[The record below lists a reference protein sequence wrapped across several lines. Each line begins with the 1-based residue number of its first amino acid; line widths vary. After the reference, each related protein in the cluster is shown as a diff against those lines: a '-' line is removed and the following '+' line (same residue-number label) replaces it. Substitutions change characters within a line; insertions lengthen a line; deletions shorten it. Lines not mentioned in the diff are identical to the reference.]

1 MTAASSVT
9 AKPSGALKRLGAGWR
24 AMLSSSPAR
33 ALSLVMLAVLA
44 VLIVAPE
51 LIAPQSPLAVDPSR
65 ALKPPSAQHWFGT
78 DDVGRDLFARVIH
91 ATRITL
97 GLVAGALLI
106 SAAVGGTLGL
116 IAGFIGGFVDLVA
129 SRSVDV
135 ILTFPPII
143 AGVVITGVLGP
154 GAGNL
159 ILALAIVYLP
169 MFFRIARSGALA
181 ESKRTYVEASRALGF
196 GELNIMLRQVAPNVL
211 PLVLMQY
218 VILFPLALQIEAALG
233 FLGLGVA
240 PPTPDWG
247 AILEQGKN
255 FILVAWWIS
264 LWPGL
269 FLLASAFAVMV
280 FGRAL
285 QQRLDAS

>member
-1 MTAASSVT
+1 MT
-9 AKPSGALKRLGAGWR
+9 
-24 AMLSSSPAR
+24 AR
-33 ALSLVMLAVLA
+33 ALREALAQANGMQRLSLLLMVAFA
-44 VLIVAPE
+44 VLIAAPD
-51 LIAPQSPLAVDPSR
+51 LVAPQSPLSVDPSR
-65 ALKPPSAQHWFGT
+65 ALQPPSAAHWFGT
-78 DDVGRDLFARVIH
+78 DDVGRDLFARVVH

-97 GLVAGALLI
+97 GLVAGALLL
-106 SAAVGGTLGL
+106 SALVGGTLGL
-116 IAGFIGGFVDLVA
+116 VAGFLGGAVDLA
-129 SRSVDV
+129 AARAVDV
-135 ILTFPPII
+135 VLTFPPII
-143 AGVVITGVLGP
+143 AGVVITGILGP

-159 ILALAIVYLP
+159 VLALAVVYMP

-181 ESKRTYVEASRALGF
+181 ESKRTYVEAARALGF
-196 GELNIMLRQVAPNVL
+196 GGASILFRQVLPNVL
-211 PLVLMQY
+211 PLVLLQY

-280 FGRAL
+280 FGRFL
-285 QQRLDAS
+285 QARLGVG

>member
-1 MTAASSVT
+1 MT
-9 AKPSGALKRLGAGWR
+9 
-24 AMLSSSPAR
+24 AR
-33 ALSLVMLAVLA
+33 ALRVALSQANGMQRLSLILMVVFA
-44 VLIVAPE
+44 VLIVAPD
-51 LIAPQSPLAVDPSR
+51 LVAPQSPLTVDPSR
-65 ALKPPSAQHWFGT
+65 ALRPPSAVHWFGT
-78 DDVGRDLFARVIH
+78 DDVGRDLFARVVH

-97 GLVAGALLI
+97 GLVAGALLL
-106 SAAVGGTLGL
+106 SALVGGTLGL
-116 IAGFIGGFVDLVA
+116 VAGFLGGAVDLA
-129 SRSVDV
+129 AARAVDV
-135 ILTFPPII
+135 VLTFPPII
-143 AGVVITGVLGP
+143 AGVVITGILGP

-159 ILALAIVYLP
+159 VLALAIVYMP

-181 ESKRTYVEASRALGF
+181 ESKRTYVEAARALGF
-196 GELNIMLRQVAPNVL
+196 GGGSILFRQVLPNVL
-211 PLVLMQY
+211 PLVLLQY

-280 FGRAL
+280 FGRFL
-285 QQRLDAS
+285 QARLGAG

>member
-1 MTAASSVT
+1 MT
-9 AKPSGALKRLGAGWR
+9 
-24 AMLSSSPAR
+24 AR
-33 ALSLVMLAVLA
+33 ALREALSQANGMQRLSLILMVVFT
-44 VLIVAPE
+44 VLIVAPD
-51 LIAPQSPLAVDPSR
+51 LVAPQSPLTVDPSR
-65 ALKPPSAQHWFGT
+65 ALRPPSAVHWFGT
-78 DDVGRDLFARVIH
+78 DDVGRDLFARVVH

-97 GLVAGALLI
+97 GLVAGALLL
-106 SAAVGGTLGL
+106 SALVGGTLGL
-116 IAGFIGGFVDLVA
+116 VAGFLGGAVDLA
-129 SRSVDV
+129 AARAVDV
-135 ILTFPPII
+135 VLTFPPII
-143 AGVVITGVLGP
+143 AGVVITGILGP

-159 ILALAIVYLP
+159 VLALAIVYMP

-181 ESKRTYVEASRALGF
+181 ESKRTYVEAARALGF
-196 GELNIMLRQVAPNVL
+196 GGASILFRQVLPNVL
-211 PLVLMQY
+211 PLVLLQY

-247 AILEQGKN
+247 AFIEQGTN

-280 FGRAL
+280 FGRFL
-285 QQRLDAS
+285 QTRLGAG

>member
-1 MTAASSVT
+1 MMDIKSIVRSIVDSP
-9 AKPSGALKRLGAGWR
+9 PSRV
-24 AMLSSSPAR
+24 LSG
-33 ALSLVMLAVLA
+33 LLFLVLA
-44 VLIVAPE
+44 LLIIAPE
-51 LIAPQSPLAVDPSR
+51 WVAPQSPLAVDPGR
-65 ALKPPSAQHWFGT
+65 ALRPPSAEHWFGT
-78 DDVGRDLFARVIH
+78 DDVGRDLFARVVH

-106 SAAVGGTLGL
+106 SAIAGGALGL
-116 IAGFIGGFVDLVA
+116 ISGYVGGFIDQSLA
-129 SRSVDV
+129 RLIDV

-154 GAGNL
+154 GADNL
-159 ILALAIVYLP
+159 VLALAIVYLP
-169 MFFRIARSGALA
+169 MFFRIARSGAMA
-181 ESKRTYVEASRALGF
+181 ESARTYVEAARALGF
-196 GELNIMLRQVAPNVL
+196 GEASILVRQVTPNVL

-255 FILVAWWIS
+255 FIMVAWWIS

-269 FLLASAFAVMV
+269 FLLASSFAVMV
-280 FGRAL
+280 LGRSL
-285 QQRLDAS
+285 RERIDAG

>member
-1 MTAASSVT
+1 MDIKSIVRSIVDSP
-9 AKPSGALKRLGAGWR
+9 PSRV
-24 AMLSSSPAR
+24 LSG
-33 ALSLVMLAVLA
+33 LLFLVLA
-44 VLIVAPE
+44 LLIIAPE
-51 LIAPQSPLAVDPSR
+51 WVAPQSPLAVDPGR
-65 ALKPPSAQHWFGT
+65 ALRPPSAEHWFGT
-78 DDVGRDLFARVIH
+78 DDVGRDLFARVVH

-106 SAAVGGTLGL
+106 SAIAGGALGL
-116 IAGFIGGFVDLVA
+116 ISGYVGGFIDQSLA
-129 SRSVDV
+129 RLIDV

-154 GAGNL
+154 GADNL
-159 ILALAIVYLP
+159 VLALAIVYLP
-169 MFFRIARSGALA
+169 MFFRIARSGAMA
-181 ESKRTYVEASRALGF
+181 ESARTYVEASRALGF
-196 GELNIMLRQVAPNVL
+196 GEASILVRQVTPNVL

-255 FILVAWWIS
+255 FIMVAWWIS

-269 FLLASAFAVMV
+269 FLLASSFAVMV
-280 FGRAL
+280 LGRSL
-285 QQRLDAS
+285 RERIDAG

>member
-1 MTAASSVT
+1 MT
-9 AKPSGALKRLGAGWR
+9 
-24 AMLSSSPAR
+24 AR
-33 ALSLVMLAVLA
+33 ALREALSQANGMQRLSLILMVVFA
-44 VLIVAPE
+44 VLIVAPD
-51 LIAPQSPLAVDPSR
+51 LVAPQSPLTVDPSR
-65 ALKPPSAQHWFGT
+65 ALRPPSAVHWFGT
-78 DDVGRDLFARVIH
+78 DDVGRDLFARVVH

-97 GLVAGALLI
+97 GLVAGALLL
-106 SAAVGGTLGL
+106 SALVGGTLGL
-116 IAGFIGGFVDLVA
+116 VAGFLGGAVDLA
-129 SRSVDV
+129 AARAVDV
-135 ILTFPPII
+135 VLTFPPII
-143 AGVVITGVLGP
+143 AGVVITGILGP

-159 ILALAIVYLP
+159 VLALAIVYMP

-181 ESKRTYVEASRALGF
+181 ESKRTYVEAARALGF
-196 GELNIMLRQVAPNVL
+196 GGASILFRQVLPNVL
-211 PLVLMQY
+211 PLVLLQY

-255 FILVAWWIS
+255 FILGAWWIS

-280 FGRAL
+280 FGRFL
-285 QQRLDAS
+285 QARLGAG

>member
-1 MTAASSVT
+1 MTRVAALRAALT
-9 AKPSGALKRLGAGWR
+9 ATPLQ
-24 AMLSSSPAR
+24 
-33 ALSLVMLAVLA
+33 ALSAALLVIFLVLVAV
-44 VLIVAPE
+44 PE
-51 LIAPQSPLAVDPSR
+51 LVAPQSPLAIDLSR
-65 ALKPPSAQHWFGT
+65 ALKPPSQAHWFGT

-97 GLVAGALLI
+97 GLVAGALLL
-106 SAAVGGTLGL
+106 AAFVGASLGLLAGFVGG
-116 IAGFIGGFVDLVA
+116 AVDLVA
-129 SRSVDV
+129 GRLVDV
-135 ILTFPPII
+135 VLTFPPII

-159 ILALAIVYLP
+159 VLALAIVYTPL
-169 MFFRIARSGALA
+169 FFRIARSGALA
-181 ESKRTYVEASRALGF
+181 ESQRSYVEAARALGF
-196 GELNIMLRQVAPNVL
+196 GEFAILLRQVTPNVL
-211 PLVLMQY
+211 PLVMLQY
-218 VILFPLALQIEAALG
+218 VVLFPLALQIEAALG

-269 FLLASAFAVMV
+269 FLLASAFTVMV
-280 FGRAL
+280 FGRLL
-285 QQRLDAS
+285 QRRLGAG

>member
-1 MTAASSVT
+1 MTT
-9 AKPSGALKRLGAGWR
+9 IALRLR
-24 AMLSSSPAR
+24 ATIATPMQ
-33 ALSLVMLAVLA
+33 ALCAILLVAFA
-44 VLIVAPE
+44 VLIVAPG
-51 LIAPQSPLAVDPSR
+51 LIAPQSPYALNTAR
-65 ALKPPSAQHWFGT
+65 ALQPPSAAHWFGT
-78 DDVGRDLFARVIH
+78 DDVGRDLFSRVVH
-91 ATRITL
+91 GTRITL
-97 GLVAGALLI
+97 GLVAGSLLI
-106 SAAVGGTLGL
+106 SAV
-116 IAGFIGGFVDLVA
+116 IGGFLGLVA
-129 SRSVDV
+129 GFYGRLADITFGRFVDM

-143 AGVVITGVLGP
+143 AGVVITGILGP
-154 GAGNL
+154 GAENL
-159 ILALAIVYLP
+159 VLALAVVYLP

-181 ESKRTYVEASRALGF
+181 EGKRTYVEASRALGF
-196 GELNIMLRQVAPNVL
+196 GEFSILLRQVTPNVL
-211 PLVLMQY
+211 PVVLLQY

-280 FGRAL
+280 FGRLL
-285 QQRLDAS
+285 QQRLGAG

>member
-1 MTAASSVT
+1 MTA
-9 AKPSGALKRLGAGWR
+9 R
-24 AMLSSSPAR
+24 AIRDVLVQANGMQR
-33 ALSLVMLAVLA
+33 LSLLLMVVFA
-44 VLIVAPE
+44 VLIVAPD
-51 LIAPQSPLAVDPSR
+51 LVAPQSPLAVDPSR
-65 ALKPPSAQHWFGT
+65 ALRPPSAAHWFGT
-78 DDVGRDLFARVIH
+78 DDVGRDLFARVVH

-97 GLVAGALLI
+97 GLVAGALLM
-106 SAAVGGTLGL
+106 SALVGGTLGL
-116 IAGFIGGFVDLVA
+116 IAGFVGGAVDLA
-129 SRSVDV
+129 AARAVDV
-135 ILTFPPII
+135 VLTFPPII
-143 AGVVITGVLGP
+143 AGVVITGILGP
-154 GAGNL
+154 GADNL
-159 ILALAIVYLP
+159 VLALAIVYMP

-181 ESKRTYVEASRALGF
+181 ESKRTYVEAARALGF
-196 GELNIMLRQVAPNVL
+196 GGASILFRQVLPNVL
-211 PLVLMQY
+211 PLVLLQY

-280 FGRAL
+280 FGRFL
-285 QQRLDAS
+285 QARLGVG

>member
-1 MTAASSVT
+1 MMDIKSIVRSIVDSP
-9 AKPSGALKRLGAGWR
+9 PSRV
-24 AMLSSSPAR
+24 LSG
-33 ALSLVMLAVLA
+33 LLFLVLA
-44 VLIVAPE
+44 LLIIAPE
-51 LIAPQSPLAVDPSR
+51 WVAPQSPLAVDPGR
-65 ALKPPSAQHWFGT
+65 ALRPPSAEHWFGT
-78 DDVGRDLFARVIH
+78 DDVGRDLFARVVH

-106 SAAVGGTLGL
+106 SAIAGGALGL
-116 IAGFIGGFVDLVA
+116 ISGYVGGFIDQSLA
-129 SRSVDV
+129 RLIDV

-154 GAGNL
+154 GADNL
-159 ILALAIVYLP
+159 VLALAIVYLP
-169 MFFRIARSGALA
+169 MFFRIARSGAMA
-181 ESKRTYVEASRALGF
+181 ESARTYVEASRARGGGAAAL
-196 GELNIMLRQVAPNVL
+196 LVRQVTPNVL

-255 FILVAWWIS
+255 FIMVAWWIS

-269 FLLASAFAVMV
+269 FLLASSFAVMV
-280 FGRAL
+280 LGRSL
-285 QQRLDAS
+285 RERIDAG

>member
-1 MTAASSVT
+1 MTRVAALR
-9 AKPSGALKRLGAGWR
+9 AALAATPLQ
-24 AMLSSSPAR
+24 
-33 ALSLVMLAVLA
+33 ALSAALLVIFLVLVAV
-44 VLIVAPE
+44 PE
-51 LIAPQSPLAVDPSR
+51 LVAPQSPLAIDLSR
-65 ALKPPSAQHWFGT
+65 ALKPPSQAHWFGT

-97 GLVAGALLI
+97 GLVAGALLL
-106 SAAVGGTLGL
+106 AAFVGASLGLLAGFVGG
-116 IAGFIGGFVDLVA
+116 AVDLVA
-129 SRSVDV
+129 GRLVDV
-135 ILTFPPII
+135 VLTFPPII

-159 ILALAIVYLP
+159 VLALAIVYTPL
-169 MFFRIARSGALA
+169 FFRIARSGALA
-181 ESKRTYVEASRALGF
+181 ESQRSYVEAARALGF
-196 GELNIMLRQVAPNVL
+196 GEFAILLRQVTPNVL
-211 PLVLMQY
+211 PLVMLQY
-218 VILFPLALQIEAALG
+218 VVLFPLALQIEAALG

-269 FLLASAFAVMV
+269 FLLASAFTVMV
-280 FGRAL
+280 FGRLL
-285 QQRLDAS
+285 QRRLGAG

>member
-1 MTAASSVT
+1 MTVAATPVQ
-9 AKPSGALKRLGAGWR
+9 ALC
-24 AMLSSSPAR
+24 
-33 ALSLVMLAVLA
+33 ALLLALFI
-44 VLIVAPE
+44 VLILVPGW
-51 LIAPQSPLAVDPSR
+51 IAPQSPFAIDPAR
-65 ALKPPSAQHWFGT
+65 ALKPPSATHWFGT
-78 DDVGRDLFARVIH
+78 DDVGRDLFARVVH

-106 SAAVGGTLGL
+106 SAIVGSTLGL
-116 IAGFIGGFVDLVA
+116 LAGYLGGVVDLVA
-129 SRSVDV
+129 GRLVDV

-143 AGVVITGVLGP
+143 AGVVITGILGP
-154 GAGNL
+154 GATNL
-159 ILALAIVYLP
+159 VLALAVVYLP

-181 ESKRTYVEASRALGF
+181 ESRRTYVEAARALGF
-196 GELNIMLRQVAPNVL
+196 GEASILVRQVTPNVL
-211 PLVLMQY
+211 PLVLLQY
-218 VILFPLALQIEAALG
+218 VVLFPLALQIEAALG

-280 FGRAL
+280 LGRLL
-285 QQRLDAS
+285 QQRLGSV

>member
-1 MTAASSVT
+1 MIGAAT
-9 AKPSGALKRLGAGWR
+9 WR
-24 AMLSSSPAR
+24 AVLGSTPLQ
-33 ALSLVMLAVLA
+33 ALSAALLAIFVVLVAV
-44 VLIVAPE
+44 PE
-51 LIAPQSPLAVDPSR
+51 LIAPQSPLAIDLSR
-65 ALKPPSAQHWFGT
+65 ALKPPSRAHWFGT

-97 GLVAGALLI
+97 GLVAGALLL
-106 SAAVGGTLGL
+106 AALIGASLGL
-116 IAGFIGGFVDLVA
+116 VAGFAGGAVDLVVG
-129 SRSVDV
+129 RLVDV
-135 ILTFPPII
+135 VLTFPPII
-143 AGVVITGVLGP
+143 AGVVITGILGP

-159 ILALAIVYLP
+159 VLALAVVYTPL
-169 MFFRIARSGALA
+169 FFRIARSGALA
-181 ESKRTYVEASRALGF
+181 ENQRSYVEAARALGF
-196 GELNIMLRQVAPNVL
+196 GEVSILLRQVAPNVL
-211 PLVLMQY
+211 PLVMLQY
-218 VILFPLALQIEAALG
+218 VVLFPLALQIEAALG

-280 FGRAL
+280 FGRVL
-285 QQRLDAS
+285 QRRLGVA

>member
-1 MTAASSVT
+1 MSAGTIAARL
-9 AKPSGALKRLGAGWR
+9 SGATPVQV
-24 AMLSSSPAR
+24 LSC
-33 ALSLVMLAVLA
+33 VLFAAFA
-44 VLIVAPE
+44 VLIVVPE
-51 LIAPQSPLAVDPSR
+51 LVAPQSPLAVDPGR
-65 ALKPPSAQHWFGT
+65 ALQPPSAAHWFGT

-97 GLVAGALLI
+97 GLVAGALLA
-106 SAAVGGTLGL
+106 SAIVGGGLGLVAGYAGGTL
-116 IAGFIGGFVDLVA
+116 DLVA
-129 SRSVDV
+129 ARVVDV

-143 AGVVITGVLGP
+143 AGVVITGILGP
-154 GAGNL
+154 GATNL
-159 ILALAIVYLP
+159 VLALAIVYLP

-181 ESKRTYVEASRALGF
+181 ESRRTYVEAARALGF
-196 GELNIMLRQVAPNVL
+196 GEASIMLRQVAPNVL
-211 PLVLMQY
+211 PLVLLQY
-218 VILFPLALQIEAALG
+218 AVLFPLALQIEAALG

-280 FGRAL
+280 LGRML
-285 QQRLDAS
+285 QQRLGSG

>member
-1 MTAASSVT
+1 VNTGACVVT
-9 AKPSGALKRLGAGWR
+9 KPPGTLMRLRTSLGAI
-24 AMLSSSPAR
+24 LSSSPAR
-33 ALSLVMLAVLA
+33 ALSLIMLAVLA
-44 VLIVAPE
+44 ALVIAPE
-51 LIAPQSPLAVDPSR
+51 LIATQSPLAVDPSR
-65 ALKPPSAQHWFGT
+65 ALKPPSAEHWFGT

-106 SAAVGGTLGL
+106 SAIVGGTLGL
-116 IAGFIGGFVDLVA
+116 IAGFTGGWVDLVTA
-129 SRSVDV
+129 RAVDV

-159 ILALAIVYLP
+159 ILALAVVYLP

-196 GELNIMLRQVAPNVL
+196 GELSILLRQVAPNVL

>member
-1 MTAASSVT
+1 MSGGAIAARL
-9 AKPSGALKRLGAGWR
+9 SGATPVQV
-24 AMLSSSPAR
+24 LSC
-33 ALSLVMLAVLA
+33 VLFAAFA
-44 VLIVAPE
+44 VLIAVPE
-51 LIAPQSPLAVDPSR
+51 LVAPQSPLAVDPGR
-65 ALKPPSAQHWFGT
+65 ALRPPSAAHWFGT

-97 GLVAGALLI
+97 GLVAGALLA
-106 SAAVGGTLGL
+106 SAIVGGGLGLVAGYAGGTL
-116 IAGFIGGFVDLVA
+116 DLVA
-129 SRSVDV
+129 ARVVDV

-143 AGVVITGVLGP
+143 AGVVITGILGP
-154 GAGNL
+154 GATNL
-159 ILALAIVYLP
+159 VLALAIVYLP

-181 ESKRTYVEASRALGF
+181 ESRRTYVEAARALGF
-196 GELNIMLRQVAPNVL
+196 GEVSIMLRQVAPNVL
-211 PLVLMQY
+211 PLVLLQY
-218 VILFPLALQIEAALG
+218 VVLFPLALQIEAALG

-280 FGRAL
+280 LGRML
-285 QQRLDAS
+285 QQRLGSG

>member
-1 MTAASSVT
+1 MSAGTIAARI
-9 AKPSGALKRLGAGWR
+9 SGATPVQV
-24 AMLSSSPAR
+24 LSC
-33 ALSLVMLAVLA
+33 VLFAAFA
-44 VLIVAPE
+44 VLIVVPE
-51 LIAPQSPLAVDPSR
+51 LVAPQSPLAVDPGR
-65 ALKPPSAQHWFGT
+65 ALQPPSAAHWFGT

-97 GLVAGALLI
+97 GLVAGALLA
-106 SAAVGGTLGL
+106 SAIVGGGLGLVAGYAGGTL
-116 IAGFIGGFVDLVA
+116 DLVA
-129 SRSVDV
+129 ARVVDV

-143 AGVVITGVLGP
+143 AGVVITGILGP
-154 GAGNL
+154 GATNL
-159 ILALAIVYLP
+159 VLALAIVYLP

-181 ESKRTYVEASRALGF
+181 ESRRTYVEAARALGF
-196 GELNIMLRQVAPNVL
+196 GEASIMLRQVAPNVL
-211 PLVLMQY
+211 PLVLLQY
-218 VILFPLALQIEAALG
+218 VVLFPLALQIEAALG

-280 FGRAL
+280 LGRML
-285 QQRLDAS
+285 QQRLGSG